1 MRRLI
6 SKTNFALNAHSF
18 QGNFYLENT
27 VNCKV
32 EIHYIYGIIG
42 SEWRGFVEGKYLN
55 ENGYTYPRN
64 TVGKSILWSLYPI
77 GVYIGAA
84 FIVGFVYAFFLIFS
98 MVFRGQELIIEEY
111 VNRVYSDIWLIL
123 ILQQIISIGAVLPI
137 YLIHRKYQPKPERK
151 NSTGT
156 VVLGVLFVLGCGAV
170 ISILQ
175 NLVFSF
181 LPINDVSWEQTEE
194 ALSSMSLGVQIISTV
209 ILAPIV
215 EELMFR
221 GMILNRL
228 MSKFPKWAAVLVS
241 AIAFGAL
248 HMNWTQGIFAGLVGI
263 VFAMVYVKTRSL
275 WLCIFAHA
283 ANNLWATLLS
293 FVEWSDALYV
303 YLAESALAFV
313 TLSAVLLTH
322 TIKKNKNVW

>member
-1 MRRLI
+1 M
-6 SKTNFALNAHSF
+6 
-18 QGNFYLENT
+18 
-27 VNCKV
+27 
-32 EIHYIYGIIG
+32 
-42 SEWRGFVEGKYLN
+42 EGKYLN

-98 MVFRGQELIIEEY
+98 MVFSGQELIIEEY

-137 YLIHRKYQPKPERK
+137 YLIHRKYQPKPEKK
-151 NSTGT
+151 NTFSTI
-156 VVLGVLFVLGCGAV
+156 LFGAFFILGCGAV
-170 ISILQ
+170 VSIIQ
-175 NLVFSF
+175 NLVFDM
-181 LPINDVSWEQTEE
+181 LVPVDDVIWQQTEQI
-194 ALSSMSLGVQIISTV
+194 LGSMSFWMQIVTTV
-209 ILAPIV
+209 TLAPIV
-215 EELMFR
+215 EELMLR
-221 GMILNRL
+221 GMVMNRL
-228 MSKFPKWAAVLVS
+228 ESVCPQWVAVVVS
-241 AIAFGAL
+241 AVVFGAL
-248 HMNWTQGIFAGLVGI
+248 HLNITQGVFAAAAGLAFGV
-263 VFAMVYVKTRSL
+263 VYIKTRSL
-275 WLCIFAHA
+275 WLCIIAHA

>member
-1 MRRLI
+1 M
-6 SKTNFALNAHSF
+6 
-18 QGNFYLENT
+18 
-27 VNCKV
+27 
-32 EIHYIYGIIG
+32 
-42 SEWRGFVEGKYLN
+42 EGKYLN

-98 MVFRGQELIIEEY
+98 MVFSGQELIIEEY

-137 YLIHRKYQPKPERK
+137 YLIHRKYQPKPEKK
-151 NSTGT
+151 NTFSTI
-156 VVLGVLFVLGCGAV
+156 LFGAFFILGCGAV
-170 ISILQ
+170 VSIIQ
-175 NLVFSF
+175 NLVFDM
-181 LPINDVSWEQTEE
+181 LVPVDDVIWQQTEQI
-194 ALSSMSLGVQIISTV
+194 LGSMSFWMQIVTTV

-215 EELMFR
+215 EELMLR
-221 GMILNRL
+221 GMVMNRL
-228 MSKFPKWAAVLVS
+228 ESVCPQWVAVVVS
-241 AIAFGAL
+241 AVVFGAL
-248 HMNWTQGIFAGLVGI
+248 HLNITQGVFAAAAGLAFGV
-263 VFAMVYVKTRSL
+263 VYIKTRSL
-275 WLCIFAHA
+275 WLCIIAHA

>member
-1 MRRLI
+1 M
-6 SKTNFALNAHSF
+6 
-18 QGNFYLENT
+18 
-27 VNCKV
+27 
-32 EIHYIYGIIG
+32 
-42 SEWRGFVEGKYLN
+42 EGKYLN
-55 ENGYTYPRN
+55 KNGYTYPRN

-84 FIVGFVYAFFLIFS
+84 FIVGFVYVFFLIFS
-98 MVFRGQELIIEEY
+98 MVFSGQELIIEEY

-137 YLIHRKYQPKPERK
+137 YLVHRKYQPKPEKK
-151 NSTGT
+151 NTAGS
-156 VVLGVLFVLGCGAV
+156 VILGILFVLGCGAV

-194 ALSSMSLGVQIISTV
+194 MLVSMSLTVQIISTV

-215 EELMFR
+215 EEIMFR

-228 MSKFPKWAAVLVS
+228 MSAFPKWAAVLVS

-263 VFAMVYVKTRSL
+263 VFGVVYVKTRSL

-283 ANNLWATLLS
+283 ANNLWATLMPLID
-293 FVEWSDALYV
+293 WSSDLYAF
-303 YLAESALAFV
+303 LAEAGLALV
-313 TLSAVLLTH
+313 TLAIVLVTLIAKRNKAV
-322 TIKKNKNVW
+322 